1 LIKRLAYRA
10 ETVEMV
16 CEALENGGQAEG
28 WGTPQER
35 VPLRPPVDRRRA
47 FTKFARMRVFLEVG
61 FIDRYSG
68 DRLFGEGP

>member
-1 LIKRLAYRA
+1 MRRS
-10 ETVEMV
+10 TST
-16 CEALENGGQAEG
+16 
-28 WGTPQER
+28 GTHSLRTQ

-47 FTKFARMRVFLEVG
+47 FTKFACMRVFLEVG